1 MVLQDGVGFYEK
13 LWMSD
18 PRWRGAPPSQWGC
31 HPSPPLS
38 LQSTNILSRA
48 CTHPPPTT
56 TTIASTCTAITITAK
71 HQYLDSA
78 FTPPS
83 STTTIYHFYYCD
95 HNKAKHHHFDSAR
108 PHHAFNWKEFIRGP
122 APGKRA
128 WTWTFMRP
136 LCVCLYNSF

>member
-56 TTIASTCTAITITAK
+56 TTIATTSSAIQLLQSTNILTL
-71 HQYLDSA
+71 HSSHLLLLL
-78 FTPPS
+78 PS
-83 STTTIYHFYYCD
+83 NTSTTATTTKQSTIILT
-95 HNKAKHHHFDSAR
+95 R
-108 PHHAFNWKEFIRGP
+108 PALIMPSIGKNLSEDLDMARGP
-122 APGKRA
+122 GHGQH
-128 WTWTFMRP
+128 
-136 LCVCLYNSF
+136 S